1 MTTRRA
7 LLDEA
12 AERLS
17 EAGIENA
24 RRNAEWMLEGAL
36 GLDRTTLLANLGEP
50 VTGEETDAFEH
61 FMGRR
66 LRREP
71 LQYVVGHA
79 DFYGLRL
86 RVTPAVLI
94 PRPETEEVVEA
105 ALGHLRAVKTPWV
118 LDMGT
123 GSGAIALAL
132 KHERPDAEVFA
143 CDNSEDALAI
153 AAHNADR
160 LALDVSFIHADA
172 LAPAF
177 VEGVPACFD
186 ALVSNP
192 PYVPDAEAAT
202 LEPEVRDFEPSAA
215 LFTGDDPLLHYRAI
229 TGHAARVLK
238 PGGLI
243 LFETHT
249 DYADAVCALLA
260 ESGYTD
266 TAVKADLSG
275 RPRIVWGWKSDEV
288 RATNGE

>member
-1 MTTRRA
+1 MKTRRA
-7 LLDEA
+7 LLEAA

-17 EAGIENA
+17 EAGIEHA

-36 GLDRTTLLANLGEP
+36 GLDRTTFLANLREP
-50 VTGEETDAFEH
+50 VTEEEQAAFEDMVARR
-61 FMGRR
+61 MG
-66 LRREP
+66 REP

-94 PRPETEEVVEA
+94 PRPETEEVVEV
-105 ALGHLRAVKTPWV
+105 ALGHLKDVRAPWV

-143 CDNSEDALAI
+143 CDLSEDALAI
-153 AAHNADR
+153 ASHNADR

-192 PYVPDAEAAT
+192 PYVPDTEAAT
-202 LEPEVRDFEPSAA
+202 LAPEVRDFEPSAA

-229 TGHAARVLK
+229 TGHASRVLK

-243 LFETHT
+243 LFETHV
-249 DYADAVCALLA
+249 DYAAAVRALLD

-266 TAVKADLSG
+266 TAVTADLSG
-275 RPRIVWGWKSDEV
+275 RPRIVWGWRGVPD
-288 RATNGE
+288 GE

>member
-1 MTTRRA
+1 MTPRRV

-12 AERLS
+12 AERLAA
-17 EAGIENA
+17 AGVENA
-24 RRNAEWMLEGAL
+24 RRNAEWMIEAAL
-36 GLDRTTLLANLGEP
+36 GLDRTTLLANMGEP
-50 VTGEETDAFEH
+50 VTEEERAAFEE
-61 FMGRR
+61 MMERR

-94 PRPETEEVVEA
+94 PRPETEEVVET
-105 ALGHLRAVKTPWV
+105 ALAQLQEAKKPWV

-143 CDNSEDALAI
+143 CDVSEDALAV
-153 AAHNADR
+153 AARNAER

-177 VEGVPACFD
+177 TDGVPACFD
-186 ALVSNP
+186 ALVANP

-202 LEPEVRDFEPSAA
+202 LEPEVRDYEPATA
-215 LFTGDDPLLHYRAI
+215 LFTGDDPLVYYRAI
-229 TGHAARVLK
+229 TGHASRVLK
-238 PGGLI
+238 AGGLI
-243 LFETHT
+243 LFEAHT
-249 DYADAVCALLA
+249 DYARAVRDLLD
-260 ESGYTD
+260 ESGYTE
-266 TAVKADLSG
+266 TAVKEDLSG
-275 RPRIVWGWKSDEV
+275 HPRIVWGRKPNDD
-288 RATNGE
+288 